1 MSECS
6 AYRSNRWGWC
16 SGTLPAEPEPT
27 GSETEEVAAAMAADE
42 PFTTDAPLTESPE
55 PLVAT
60 DPSRLLGSLRDRAER
75 GSAQRDEEIE
85 SLKHRL
91 KELQGERKTLDNI
104 SGTLEAIHK
113 CVEDGRWSG
122 ALNDLRGAKKL
133 REQLLEFDATS
144 PSSVDEID
152 RWLEVK
158 ARDTVAALPR
168 TLIAELGDE
177 VPDPESRAPRFV
189 FRRSFVTVE
198 INRKKFEAT
207 VATRTG
213 KTEKVPADA
222 PTIAER
228 VREEISRCFNR
239 ATDLS
244 DFSRRLRTAYD
255 QTEAGRRGEPAG
267 IRDVAAALGDEVAL
281 DEFSVD
287 LARLLASPEG
297 SLSDAQGLKL
307 DHTKDTD
314 RGLLLPGLEERGY
327 FGSISY
333 SPRRPQPK
341 DDHADS

>member
-1 MSECS
+1 
-6 AYRSNRWGWC
+6 
-16 SGTLPAEPEPT
+16 
-27 GSETEEVAAAMAADE
+27 MAADE
-42 PFTTDAPLTESPE
+42 PFTTDAPPTESPE
-55 PLVAT
+55 SNAAT
-60 DPSRLLGSLRDRAER
+60 DPPQLLGSLRDRAER

-85 SLKHRL
+85 SLKRRL

-104 SGTLEAIHK
+104 SGTLEAINN

-122 ALNDLRGAKKL
+122 ALKDLRGAKKL
-133 REQLLEFDATS
+133 REQLLAFDATS

-152 RWLEVK
+152 RWLEGK
-158 ARDTVAALPR
+158 AQDAVSALPR

-198 INRKKFEAT
+198 INRKKYEASVT
-207 VATRTG
+207 TRTG

-222 PTIAER
+222 STIAER

-239 ATDLS
+239 ETDLS

-255 QTEAGRRGEPAG
+255 QTEVGQRGQPAR

-287 LARLLASPEG
+287 LARLLASPKD
-297 SLSDAQGLKL
+297 SLPDARGLKL

-333 SPRRPQPK
+333 SERPPQPK